1 MVVTPPAVALGEPPT
16 VELGGDFDSF
26 YRDQRQP
33 TMRLA
38 YLLCGDRHVAEEVAA
53 EALARVYR
61 AWRRVRIDNAEAY
74 LRRTVVNEVRSRG
87 RRRLLERREQ
97 QRRVPPPMG
106 LAGSDR
112 TADHHLLVAA
122 LVRLP
127 VHQRAPIVLRY
138 FEDLS
143 ETETARVLGCRVGTV
158 KSSVSRGLVR
168 LRELMGE
175 ESND

>member
-1 MVVTPPAVALGEPPT
+1 VTTPAIAVGDAST

-26 YRDQRQP
+26 YRDQRDHAV
-33 TMRLA
+33 RLA
-38 YLLCGDRHVAEEVAA
+38 YLLCGDHHVAEEVAA

-61 AWRRVRIDNAEAY
+61 AWRRVRIDNAETY

-87 RRRLLERREQ
+87 RRHMLERREQ
-97 QRRVPPPMG
+97 QRRVPALFTPG
-106 LAGSDR
+106 GADR
-112 TADHHLLVAA
+112 AVDRHVLVAA
-122 LVRLP
+122 LIRLP

-143 ETETARVLGCRVGTV
+143 ETETARVLSCRVGTV